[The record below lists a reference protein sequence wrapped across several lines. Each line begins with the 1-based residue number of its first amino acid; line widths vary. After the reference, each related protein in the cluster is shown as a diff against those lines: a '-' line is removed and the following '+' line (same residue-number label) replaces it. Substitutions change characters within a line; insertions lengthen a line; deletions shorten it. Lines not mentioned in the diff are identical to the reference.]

1 MSEVYLS
8 GEAPHVTK
16 VDGTPTSVKVRVLD
30 RVNSTLVAEL
40 MSDIDGSWRVDG
52 INPTRTYDIIFSHD
66 GYKDEIISDVKPI
79 GYTGGVIEP
88 FDPYW
93 DNVVSLMHFDGDLT
107 DETGRGEYEGSGVVF
122 TQGRFGQGCVFTST
136 SGPVVELV
144 SDSSD
149 FLFGAS
155 DFTVEG
161 WLNDLGNVQDESNIV
176 SLWNHMDNVRSWLVG
191 KGVENIFRAGVTS
204 HPVNIVNR
212 VYVTT
217 TDYPKNGWFHFAFV
231 RRSNNLILFIDGE
244 EKDRKTFTGA
254 AYASPLLK
262 LGIGNYQS
270 GSTYG
275 YLGKIDEL
283 RITKG
288 VARYTENFT
297 PPTEPFPNRGP

>member
-88 FDPYW
+88 FDPHW
-93 DNVVSLMHFDGDLT
+93 DKVVALLHFDGDIV
-107 DETGRGEYEGSGVVF
+107 DETRKVWSANGSA
-122 TQGRFGQGCVFTST
+122 TI
-136 SGPVVELV
+136 
-144 SDSSD
+144 SDNSLYIPSNNSNITLD
-149 FLFGAS
+149 GYSLGDG
-155 DFTVEG
+155 DFTVEAKVKIE
-161 WLNDLGNVQDESNIV
+161 NSMSNSFTCFDCRSMGVDANGLVFYVRPNGKIV
-176 SLWNHMDNVRSWLVG
+176 IGGGSPFVGTEGDNFPMSEWVHV
-191 KGVENIFRAGVTS
+191 
-204 HPVNIVNR
+204 
-212 VYVTT
+212 
-217 TDYPKNGWFHFAFV
+217 AFV
-231 RRSNNLILFIDGE
+231 RKSGVIDG
-244 EKDRKTFTGA
+244 
-254 AYASPLLK
+254 YIN
-262 LGIGNYQS
+262 GISSVSRSSSVNLNRDKWYVGSNSS
-270 GSTYG
+270 GLADAG
-275 YLGKIDEL
+275 YIDEL